1 MLRDETHL
9 KLYVFRAKFAEFQGP
24 ESGDHNTR
32 AKVFVILL
40 SIKYN
45 GWLYILK
52 DECSVI

>member
-9 KLYVFRAKFAEFQGP
+9 KLYVFRAEFAEFQGP

-32 AKVFVILL
+32 AKFEILL

-45 GWLYILK
+45 GV
-52 DECSVI
+52 VIYS